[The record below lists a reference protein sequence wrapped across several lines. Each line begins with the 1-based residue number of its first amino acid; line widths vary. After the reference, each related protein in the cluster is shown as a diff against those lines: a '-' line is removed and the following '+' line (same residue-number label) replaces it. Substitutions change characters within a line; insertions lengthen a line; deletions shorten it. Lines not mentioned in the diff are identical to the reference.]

1 MFDGLGDMDKAQALY
16 LAIILLVVL
25 IGSASLRQIGFGRAA
40 KMVLAWVAIFAV
52 IIVFASYRDDL
63 GGIFGRMVG
72 NVDPASGYTEGNEFH
87 VRARDDGHFWVRAKI
102 DDQSVLFLVDTGA
115 SGIVLTEDAARRV
128 GIDPAALTYTGL
140 ASTANGQVR
149 VASTRVAK
157 LEVGEIVRTN
167 VVVNVTEGE
176 LDANLLGMAFLRTLG
191 SWRVEGETLVM
202 RP

>member
-16 LAIILLVVL
+16 LTIILVVVL
-25 IGSASLRQIGFGRAA
+25 LGSLSLRRIGWRRGCGMAA
-40 KMVLAWVAIFAV
+40 AWIGIFAV
-52 IIVFASYRDDL
+52 IITLASYRDVL

-115 SGIVLTEDAARRV
+115 SGIVLTEAAARRV
-128 GIDPAALTYTGL
+128 GIDPARLTFTGL

-157 LEVGEIVRTN
+157 LEIGDIVRTN

-191 SWRVEGETLVM
+191 SWRVEGDTLVM

>member
-16 LAIILLVVL
+16 LSIILVAVL
-25 IGSASLRQIGFGRAA
+25 LGSLSLRRIGWRRGFGMAA
-40 KMVLAWVAIFAV
+40 AWIAIFAV
-52 IIVFASYRDDL
+52 IITLASYRDDL
-63 GGIFGRMVG
+63 GGIFGRMIG
-72 NVDPASGYTEGNEFH
+72 NIDPASGYAEGNEFH
-87 VRARDDGHFWVRAKI
+87 VRARDGGHFWVRAKI
-102 DDQSVLFLVDTGA
+102 DDRSVLFLIDTGA

-128 GIDPAALTYTGL
+128 GIDAARLTYTGL

-157 LEVGEIVRTN
+157 LEVGDIVRTN
-167 VVVNVTEGE
+167 VVVKVTEGE

-191 SWRVEGETLVM
+191 SWRVEGDTLVM